1 MGLLHTTYFIP
12 KKKCEKI
19 YIFFGKDWV
28 WRDWFMGWGEC
39 PPPPYLTFFMK
50 TEW

>member
-28 WRDWFMGWGEC
+28 REIGLWDGGNAL
-39 PPPPYLTFFMK
+39 PPLFDIFY
-50 TEW
+50 EN